1 MRLNCITFAWPVLR
15 SMRRLSYAKI
25 VQTECNEACFELLR
39 CRLSYAKIVQI
50 ADNTKKEGLFLFY
63 GIQALKINNN
73 IMIKTLHHTLA
84 LVAIAMV
91 LLSVKVLL
99 RRNGKFSSQ
108 HVHDNP
114 GLRKQGIHCVMDQDR
129 EARKKNRAY

>member
-1 MRLNCITFAWPVLR
+1 MKVYFQIAE
-15 SMRRLSYAKI
+15 RRLP
-25 VQTECNEACFELLR
+25 
-39 CRLSYAKIVQI
+39 YAKIVQI
-50 ADNTKKEGLFLFY
+50 ADTAKKESLFLFY
-63 GIQALKINNN
+63 GIQALKVNDKD
-73 IMIKTLHHTLA
+73 MIETLLLTLG

-114 GLRKQGIHCVMDQDR
+114 GLRKQGIHCVIDQDR